1 MGSIRQNASGLEPH
15 MGCEKKADKPD
26 QFEIFAL
33 HCREKL
39 MDYKQRKILYEFNQ
53 TESYSLENKEAVIK
67 TLDLKLIEGEM
78 ETYELLEDGKV
89 YVVRLEEA
97 PCPACGAGGVYPCDS
112 EKCDPEGY
120 CRDCW

>member
-15 MGCEKKADKPD
+15 RGCEKKADKPD
-26 QFEIFAL
+26 QPDL
-33 HCREKL
+33 L
-39 MDYKQRKILYEFNQ
+39 QPDYKQRKIFYAFDQ
-53 TESYSLENKEAVIK
+53 TEYYSLKNKEAVIK

-89 YVVRLEEA
+89 CVVRLEEA
-97 PCPACGAGGVYPCDS
+97 PCPVCGAGGVRPCES

-120 CRDCW
+120 CWDCW